1 MLIIG
6 QKFLIIVRSRDQQI
20 HAYLDPELA
29 FHSPCR
35 TPRGL
40 TLTWRDLADRCWVPA
55 VALVAVGRLDENG
68 TVAKALGKHLAADV
82 VESHSSAWETQGAV
96 WV

>member
-1 MLIIG
+1 M
-6 QKFLIIVRSRDQQI
+6 SETEQQI
-20 HAYLDPELA
+20 RAYLDPELA
-29 FHSPCR
+29 FHGPR
-35 TPRGL
+35 RIPRGL
-40 TLTWRDLADRCWVPA
+40 ILTWWDLADCCWVPA

-68 TVAKALGKHLAADV
+68 AVAKALSKHLAADV